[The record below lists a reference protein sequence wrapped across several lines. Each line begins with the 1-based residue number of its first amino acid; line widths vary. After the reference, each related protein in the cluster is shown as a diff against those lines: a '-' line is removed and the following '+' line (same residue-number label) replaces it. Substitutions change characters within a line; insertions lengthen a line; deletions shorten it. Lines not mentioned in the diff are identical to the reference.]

1 MSRSCF
7 PPTVKN
13 DLTPLPP
20 PAPGKISAS
29 SVPIRAAATS
39 RCPSRRFDVFAR
51 TVPRATGLFR
61 FSRRHRMPSDGPELL
76 TWYLLPGVSLQQ
88 TTGSPAVPGGPLA
101 EAVAFDSP
109 AEAMHEATAHDAA
122 VLATDQTE
130 DSRIAHFRGSI
141 TRLQHSLSTPSS
153 AGYPVTTQDSLP
165 AAGQALPDG
174 LGYPHGPNERFQ
186 IYVMLIV
193 LLSQTS

>member
-1 MSRSCF
+1 MDS
-7 PPTVKN
+7 PT
-13 DLTPLPP
+13 
-20 PAPGKISAS
+20 S
-29 SVPIRAAATS
+29 SVLSGRCDFLLPIPP
-39 RCPSRRFDVFAR
+39 CFDVFAR
-51 TVPRATGLFR
+51 TVPRKHSAGFVSPVATECQAT
-61 FSRRHRMPSDGPELL
+61 GPELF
-76 TWYLLPGVSLQQ
+76 TRYLLPGVSLR
-88 TTGSPAVPGGPLA
+88 GDDRISYVPGGPPLCLC
-101 EAVAFDSP
+101 P
-109 AEAMHEATAHDAA
+109 ALRPRRRRRTRPLRYDAA

-174 LGYPHGPNERFQ
+174 LDYPHGPNERFQ
-186 IYVMLIV
+186 IYVMFII